1 MQERTLSGRT
11 KRPIATH
18 KPEGMDMRKTIA
30 VALALGLLVGA
41 FVGTAEAGKK
51 KKKKAPVRI
60 EEVIELAY
68 TGGDAGVTTPGPSAS
83 GCLNGA
89 DAFACKQ
96 IIPTQPGMTY
106 IKIEVQDASGQK
118 VGGFISQQ
126 DADGDTFGDGFG
138 NFCGA
143 HPEPI
148 PLELASAPVDL
159 SMTAGTCTDG
169 SPSVVTSGKVIATF
183 SNMP

>member
-1 MQERTLSGRT
+1 
-11 KRPIATH
+11 
-18 KPEGMDMRKTIA
+18 MRKAIS

-41 FVGTAEAGKK
+41 LVGTADAAK
-51 KKKKAPVRI
+51 KKKKAAPVRV
-60 EEVIELAY
+60 EEVVELEY

-89 DAFACKQ
+89 DVFACKQ
-96 IIPTQPGMTY
+96 LVPTLPGMIY
-106 IKIEVQDASGQK
+106 IKIEVKDASGQK

-148 PLELASAPVDL
+148 PLELESAPVDL
-159 SMTAGTCTDG
+159 SMTAGTCADG
-169 SPSVVTSGKVIATF
+169 SPSIVTSGTVIATF